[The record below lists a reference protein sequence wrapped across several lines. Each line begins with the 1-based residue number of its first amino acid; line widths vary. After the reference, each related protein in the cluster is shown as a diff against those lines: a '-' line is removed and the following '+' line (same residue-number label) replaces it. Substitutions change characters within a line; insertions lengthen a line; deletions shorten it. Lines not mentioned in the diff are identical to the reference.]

1 VVGARVA
8 KDDVPTWLLVGSTPE
23 SIALTDS
30 SGRFTLRGL
39 PEGTMTLEAYAPGLG
54 RARAESVKVVSG
66 RTTDNVHVVIASGDE
81 PGADLSSSGGVAVT
95 LGETG
100 APTEVVVVSVV
111 EGSEAERAG
120 IVPGDVLV
128 EVDGARVEG
137 MDDAR
142 TKLSGPIAQDVIIA
156 LQRGDRSL
164 TLRVAR
170 EAVRR

>member
-1 VVGARVA
+1 MTDA
-8 KDDVPTWLLVGSTPE
+8 K
-23 SIALTDS
+23 
-30 SGRFTLRGL
+30 GRFALREL

-54 RARAESVKVVSG
+54 RARAEGVKVVSG
-66 RTTDNVHVVIASGDE
+66 RTTDGVHVVIAPSSDDDDGGPSLAASG
-81 PGADLSSSGGVAVT
+81 SVAVT

-120 IVPGDVLV
+120 HR
-128 EVDGARVEG
+128 ARRRAAG
-137 MDDAR
+137 RGRRRGRQRWRTRAR
-142 TKLSGPIAQDVIIA
+142 SSAVRWPTTWSSRCCG
-156 LQRGDRSL
+156 GDRAL